1 MVRMFRIHL
10 LLLAIAGTAISSP
23 GISRDRPDKLS
34 PKFELQPIIASH
46 LLAPAEPPTGVQAP
60 RLLLIDVERNGLL
73 EPPPYRLERES
84 DFVTGK
90 RAKLSIAV
98 GDTRLFAVGGKVS
111 RRERPGPPDA
121 IDASRSNPLG
131 PRRLESG
138 RLYGGGLERS
148 FGPVGLSATYQ
159 YSRING
165 AQLDPIGDDA
175 ALRID
180 DKGKSHSL
188 QIRARIRF

>member
-1 MVRMFRIHL
+1 MARTVRIHL

-23 GISRDRPDKLS
+23 GFSRDKPDKLS
-34 PKFELQPIIASH
+34 PKLELQPVIASN
-46 LLAPAEPPTGVQAP
+46 LLAPAEPPTTRQVP
-60 RLLLIDVERNGLL
+60 RLLLTDVERSGLL
-73 EPPPYRLERES
+73 EPPPYRLERDG

-98 GDTRLFAVGGKVS
+98 GDTRLFAVGGKLS
-111 RRERPGPPDA
+111 RRERPGPDA
-121 IDASRSNPLG
+121 IEASRSNPLG

-148 FGPVGLSATYQ
+148 FGPVDLSGTYQ

-165 AQLDPIGDDA
+165 AALDPTGADD

-188 QIRARIRF
+188 RIRARIRF

>member
-1 MVRMFRIHL
+1 MVRMVRIPL
-10 LLLAIAGTAISSP
+10 LLLAIAGAAISSP
-23 GISRDRPDKLS
+23 ALSRDQSDKLS
-34 PKFELQPIIASH
+34 PKLELQPIIAPN
-46 LLAPAEPPTGVQAP
+46 LLAPAEPPIGLQSP

-73 EPPPYRLERES
+73 EPPPYRIEREG

-98 GDTRLFAVGGKVS
+98 GDTRLFAVGGKLS
-111 RRERPGPPDA
+111 RRERPGPDA
-121 IDASRSNPLG
+121 IEPGRSNPLAA
-131 PRRLESG
+131 RRLESG

-148 FGPVGLSATYQ
+148 FGRVDLSANYQ

-165 AQLDPIGDDA
+165 AELDPIGADD

-188 QIRARIRF
+188 QVRARIRF